1 MQTGIVLGSKVCQFI
16 SVYIVHWI
24 LVFSEFCKIKKL
36 NPSNRISSDLRSE
49 LRSSPKMDL
58 SHFVLHLKGEGEL
71 VDLMMTNNFD
81 VTDHWLQRGKKK
93 QPKYLIEM
101 LEKSTVAEG
110 LKGVKE
116 FDYNLVLS
124 LECDEP
130 PNCWTLPV
138 VTLTTIAAAL
148 PNFSSLIKQLICSVH
163 GGLMNVKLNR
173 RLPGCEKNFDYI
185 RKAENVV
192 WLGVDLYQKW
202 LDVDPRKLSLQAQR
216 MCSRDL
222 LMLQRTGL
230 GILRRQK

>member
-1 MQTGIVLGSKVCQFI
+1 
-16 SVYIVHWI
+16 
-24 LVFSEFCKIKKL
+24 
-36 NPSNRISSDLRSE
+36 
-49 LRSSPKMDL
+49 MDL

-93 QPKYLIEM
+93 PPKYLIEM

-110 LKGVKE
+110 FKGVKE

-138 VTLTTIAAAL
+138 VTLTTIAVAL
-148 PNFSSLIKQLICSVH
+148 PNFSSSLIKQLICSVH
-163 GGLMNVKLNR
+163 GGLLNVKLNR
-173 RLPGCEKNFDYI
+173 RLPGCEKKFDYI

>member
-1 MQTGIVLGSKVCQFI
+1 MLGSKVCQFI

-36 NPSNRISSDLRSE
+36 NPSNRISSDSRSE

-110 LKGVKE
+110 FKGVKE

-138 VTLTTIAAAL
+138 VTLTTIAVAL
-148 PNFSSLIKQLICSVH
+148 PNFSSSLIKQLICSVH
-163 GGLMNVKLNR
+163 GGLLNVKLNR
-173 RLPGCEKNFDYI
+173 RLPG
-185 RKAENVV
+185 
-192 WLGVDLYQKW
+192 
-202 LDVDPRKLSLQAQR
+202 
-216 MCSRDL
+216 
-222 LMLQRTGL
+222 
-230 GILRRQK
+230 